1 MKIALF
7 LSLKIQ
13 AIGIMVSNR
22 SIKLFKL
29 KKLSSLSQFQG
40 LTCRLAG
47 HWRNT
52 MAAVTDAAL
61 ISGGSIGSMNQVGN
75 KLLLVAGAAAVI
87 AVMAV
92 FWLWSQQPDY
102 RILFSNYSDK
112 DGGAIVAS
120 LEKMNVPYKFSDS
133 GTAILVPAAQV
144 HQARLKLASDG
155 LPRGGNIGFEIL
167 ENQKFGV
174 SQFVEQVNFQ
184 RALEGELE
192 RSIQSIGAV
201 EVARIH
207 LAIPKATVFV
217 RDQQKPTASVLLNL
231 RAGRS
236 LDAQQVGAVV
246 HLVASSV
253 PDLPAANVTV
263 VDQNGNLLSDTS
275 KKMGANN
282 LDPTQLKYIDDI
294 QQSIVKRVES
304 IIEPIVGAKNVRAE
318 ASAEIDFSS
327 LEQAAETYKPN
338 QKPDDVVIRS
348 SQSNESQT
356 SDGATATGVP
366 GALTNQP
373 QANATAPINAAPGDA
388 AAATA
393 AGTTPLSS
401 QKNLTTN
408 FEVDKTIRYV
418 QQGMGGIKRLNVAVV
433 VNNMQVVDKKG
444 KVTYRPLTVAEKTQ
458 INDLAMQAMGFN
470 KERGDALTVVNSSFA
485 SEAAEIMP
493 EVPLWKNPETIE
505 YVKDALRFIVGIV
518 VLLMIYKK
526 ALSPVLRKLMAASPK
541 LLHAPSSEDTVVNL
555 SGEQSQLAAPVDR
568 SLEAAKQMA
577 KDNPRMVA
585 SVVANWTSGNE

>member
-1 MKIALF
+1 
-7 LSLKIQ
+7 
-13 AIGIMVSNR
+13 
-22 SIKLFKL
+22 
-29 KKLSSLSQFQG
+29 
-40 LTCRLAG
+40 
-47 HWRNT
+47 
-52 MAAVTDAAL
+52 MAAGNDAAL
-61 ISGGSIGSMNQVGN
+61 MNQGAMSQGVIGLNPQLGN
-75 KLLLVAGAAAVI
+75 KLLLVFAAAAVI
-87 AVMAV
+87 AVMVV

-102 RILFSNYSDK
+102 RVLFSNYSDK
-112 DGGAIVAS
+112 DGGSIVAA

-144 HQARLKLASDG
+144 HQARLKLAADG
-155 LPRGGNIGFEIL
+155 LPKGGNIGFEIL

-201 EVARIH
+201 EMARIH

-217 RDQQKPTASVLLNL
+217 RDQQQPTASVLLNL

-253 PDLPAANVTV
+253 PNLPVANVTV

-304 IIEPIVGAKNVRAE
+304 IITPIVGAKNVRAE

-327 LEQAAETYKPN
+327 LEQAAETFKPN
-338 QKPDDVVIRS
+338 QKPDDAAIRS
-348 SQSNESQT
+348 LQSNESQT
-356 SDGATATGVP
+356 SNGGGASGVP
-366 GALTNQP
+366 GALSNQP
-373 QANATAPINAAPGDA
+373 PANATAPITAPVGTA
-388 AAATA
+388 SGATTA
-393 AGTTPLSS
+393 EAVPVNN
-401 QKNLTTN
+401 QKNIMTN
-408 FEVDKTIRYV
+408 YEVDKTVRYS

-433 VNNMQVVDKKG
+433 VNNMPVVDKKG
-444 KVTYRPLTVAEKTQ
+444 KVTYRPLTAAEKTQ

-485 SEAAEIMP
+485 GEPVEIIP

-505 YVKDALRFIVGIV
+505 YGKDALRFLVGIV
-518 VLLMIYKK
+518 VLLMLYKR
-526 ALSPVLRKLMAASPK
+526 ALSPMLRKLTTPSPK
-541 LLHAPSSEDTVVNL
+541 LLASPNDEDAVVNL
-555 SGEQSQLAAPVDR
+555 SGSNGEGAQAQLA
-568 SLEAAKQMA
+568 SGQGGNNNLAAVKQLA

>member
-1 MKIALF
+1 M
-7 LSLKIQ
+7 
-13 AIGIMVSNR
+13 
-22 SIKLFKL
+22 
-29 KKLSSLSQFQG
+29 SQ
-40 LTCRLAG
+40 
-47 HWRNT
+47 
-52 MAAVTDAAL
+52 
-61 ISGGSIGSMNQVGN
+61 ISN
-75 KLLLVAGAAAVI
+75 KLMLLVGTAAVI

-112 DGGAIVAS
+112 DGGAIVAA
-120 LEKMNVPYKFSDS
+120 LEKMNVPYKFSEGGS
-133 GTAILVPAAQV
+133 AILVPAAQV
-144 HQARLKLASDG
+144 HQARLKLAADG

-207 LAIPKATVFV
+207 LAIPKASVFV
-217 RDQQKPTASVLLNL
+217 REQQKPTASVLLNL

-253 PDLPAANVTV
+253 PDLPAGNVTV

-275 KKMGANN
+275 KKAGANN
-282 LDPTQLKYIDDI
+282 LDPSQLKYVENM

-304 IIEPIVGAKNVRAE
+304 IIAPIVGAKNVRAE

-327 LEQAAETYKPN
+327 LEQAAEIYKPN
-338 QKPDDVVIRS
+338 QKPEDVVIRS
-348 SQSNESQT
+348 SQTNESQ
-356 SDGATATGVP
+356 SSNGSASSGGVP
-366 GALTNQP
+366 GALSNQP
-373 QANATAPINAAPGDA
+373 PAAATAPITAPAGT
-388 AAATA
+388 ATA
-393 AGTTPLSS
+393 ETTPTNS
-401 QKNLTTN
+401 QKNMTTN
-408 FEVDKTIRYV
+408 YEVDKTVRYV
-418 QQGMGGIKRLNVAVV
+418 QQGMGGIKHLNVAVV
-433 VNNMQVVDKKG
+433 VNNMQVVDKAG

-470 KERGDALTVVNSSFA
+470 KERGDSLTVVNSSFA
-485 SEAAEIMP
+485 SEPAEVLP
-493 EVPLWKNPETIE
+493 VVPLWKNPETIE
-505 YVKDALRFIVGIV
+505 YAKDALRFIVGIV
-518 VLLMIYKK
+518 VLLVIYKR
-526 ALSPVLRKLMAASPK
+526 ALSPMLRKLTTLQPK
-541 LLHAPSSEDTVVNL
+541 LLTAQGGDDSVVNL
-555 SGEQSQLAAPVDR
+555 TGEQSQLSGPRVR

-577 KDNPRMVA
+577 KQNPRMVA
-585 SVVANWTSGNE
+585 NVVANWTNGNE

>member
-1 MKIALF
+1 
-7 LSLKIQ
+7 
-13 AIGIMVSNR
+13 
-22 SIKLFKL
+22 
-29 KKLSSLSQFQG
+29 
-40 LTCRLAG
+40 
-47 HWRNT
+47 
-52 MAAVTDAAL
+52 MAAGNDAAL
-61 ISGGSIGSMNQVGN
+61 INQGGMGLNSQLGN
-75 KLLLVAGAAAVI
+75 KLILIVAAAGVI
-87 AVMAV
+87 ALMAV

-102 RILFSNYSDK
+102 RVLFSNYSDK
-112 DGGAIVAS
+112 DGGAIVAA

-155 LPRGGNIGFEIL
+155 LPKGGNIGFEIL

-217 RDQQKPTASVLLNL
+217 RDQQQPTASVLLNL

-253 PDLPAANVTV
+253 PNLPAANVTV

-282 LDPTQLKYIDDI
+282 LDPTQIKYIDDI

-304 IIEPIVGAKNVRAE
+304 IISPIVGAKNVRAE

-338 QKPDDVVIRS
+338 QKPDDAAIRS
-348 SQSNESQT
+348 LQSNESQT
-356 SDGATATGVP
+356 SNSGAATGVP
-366 GALTNQP
+366 GALSNQP
-373 QANATAPINAAPGDA
+373 PANATAPITALAGATPG
-388 AAATA
+388 ATA
-393 AGTTPLSS
+393 TADATPVNSL
-401 QKNLTTN
+401 KNTTTN
-408 FEVDKTIRYV
+408 FEVDKTVRYS

-433 VNNMQVVDKKG
+433 VNNMPVVDKKG
-444 KVTYRPLTVAEKTQ
+444 KVTYRPLTAAEKTQ

-470 KERGDALTVVNSSFA
+470 KERGDAITVVNSSFA
-485 SEAAEIMP
+485 GEPEEIIP
-493 EVPLWKNPETIE
+493 EVPMWKNPETIE
-505 YVKDALRFIVGIV
+505 YGKDVLRFVVGIV
-518 VLLMIYKK
+518 VLLLIYKK
-526 ALSPVLRKLMAASPK
+526 LLSPMLRKLTAPAPK
-541 LLHAPSSEDTVVNL
+541 LLNAPNEDAVVNL
-555 SGEQSQLAAPVDR
+555 SGEEGQAQLGAPN
-568 SLEAAKQMA
+568 SGAGKLAAAKQLA

-585 SVVANWTSGNE
+585 SVVANWTSGND

>member
-1 MKIALF
+1 
-7 LSLKIQ
+7 
-13 AIGIMVSNR
+13 
-22 SIKLFKL
+22 
-29 KKLSSLSQFQG
+29 
-40 LTCRLAG
+40 
-47 HWRNT
+47 
-52 MAAVTDAAL
+52 MAAATDAVL
-61 ISGGSIGSMNQVGN
+61 MNGGTMGSVSQMGN
-75 KLLLVAGAAAVI
+75 KLLLLAGVAAVI

-102 RILFSNYSDK
+102 RVLFSNYSDK
-112 DGGAIVAS
+112 DGGAIVAA

-144 HQARLKLASDG
+144 HQARLKLAADG
-155 LPRGGNIGFEIL
+155 LPKGGNIGFELL

-207 LAIPKATVFV
+207 LAIPKASVFV

-253 PDLPAANVTV
+253 PDLPAENVTV

-282 LDPTQLKYIDDI
+282 LDPTQLKYVDDM

-304 IIEPIVGAKNVRAE
+304 IISPIVGAKNVRAE

-338 QKPDDVVIRS
+338 QKPDDAVVRS
-348 SQSNESQT
+348 MQSNESLT
-356 SDGATATGVP
+356 SNGTGVASGVP
-366 GALTNQP
+366 GALSNQP
-373 QANATAPINAAPGDA
+373 PANATAPITAPAGADATAGA
-388 AAATA
+388 AAAT
-393 AGTTPLSS
+393 PVNS
-401 QKNLTTN
+401 QKNITTN
-408 FEVDKTIRYV
+408 YEVDKTVKYV
-418 QQGMGGIKRLNVAVV
+418 QQAMGGIKRLNVAVV
-433 VNNMQVVDKKG
+433 VNNMPVTDKKG
-444 KVTYRPLTVAEKTQ
+444 NVTYRPLTLAEKKQ

-485 SEAAEIMP
+485 GEAAEIVP
-493 EVPLWKNPETIE
+493 EVPLWKNSETIE
-505 YVKDALRFIVGIV
+505 YAKDALRFIVGIL
-518 VLLMIYKK
+518 VLFLIYSR
-526 ALSPVLRKLMAASPK
+526 ALKPMLNKLMTASPK
-541 LLHAPSSEDTVVNL
+541 LLNAPENQDAIVNL
-555 SGEQSQLAAPVDR
+555 SGEQAKLGGPGNDQRLAT
-568 SLEAAKQMA
+568 AKQMA

-585 SVVANWTSGNE
+585 SVVANWTNGNE

>member
-1 MKIALF
+1 
-7 LSLKIQ
+7 
-13 AIGIMVSNR
+13 
-22 SIKLFKL
+22 
-29 KKLSSLSQFQG
+29 
-40 LTCRLAG
+40 
-47 HWRNT
+47 
-52 MAAVTDAAL
+52 MAAGSDAAL
-61 ISGGSIGSMNQVGN
+61 TSNGRLESMSQMGN

-102 RILFSNYSDK
+102 RVLFSNYTDK
-112 DGGAIVAS
+112 DGGAIVAA

-155 LPRGGNIGFEIL
+155 LPKGGNIGFEIL

-207 LAIPKATVFV
+207 LAIPKASVFV

-236 LDAQQVGAVV
+236 LDTQQVGAVV

-282 LDPTQLKYIDDI
+282 LDPTQIKYIDDI
-294 QQSIVKRVES
+294 QQSIIKRVES
-304 IIEPIVGAKNVRAE
+304 IIAPIVGAKNVRAE

-327 LEQAAETYKPN
+327 VEQAAETYKPN
-338 QKPDDVVIRS
+338 QKPDDVTIRS
-348 SQSNESQT
+348 LQSNESKA
-356 SDGATATGVP
+356 SNGGAATGVP

-373 QANATAPINAAPGDA
+373 PAAVTAPITTPPVATPGTAPGTTA
-388 AAATA
+388 AAAVDA
-393 AGTTPLSS
+393 TPVTS
-401 QKNLTTN
+401 QKNTTTN
-408 FEVDKTIRYV
+408 YEVDKTVRYV
-418 QQGMGGIKRLNVAVV
+418 QQAMGGIKRLNVAVV
-433 VNNMQVVDKKG
+433 VNNMPVVDKAG
-444 KVTYRPLTVAEKTQ
+444 KTTYRPLTAAEKTQ
-458 INDLAMQAMGFN
+458 INDLAQQAMGFN
-470 KERGDALTVVNSSFA
+470 KERGDSLTVVNSSFA
-485 SEAAEIMP
+485 GEPVEIIP
-493 EVPLWKNPETIE
+493 EVPLWKSPEVIE
-505 YVKDALRFIVGIV
+505 YAKDALRFIVGIV
-518 VLLMIYKK
+518 VLLIIYKR
-526 ALSPVLRKLMAASPK
+526 ALSPMLRKLTTPAPK
-541 LLHAPSSEDTVVNL
+541 LLTAPVDNADAVVSL
-555 SGEQSQLAAPVDR
+555 SGEQGRLSAVSGYEQ
-568 SLEAAKQMA
+568 SLEAAKQLA

-585 SVVANWTSGNE
+585 SVVANWTNGNE

>member
-1 MKIALF
+1 
-7 LSLKIQ
+7 
-13 AIGIMVSNR
+13 
-22 SIKLFKL
+22 
-29 KKLSSLSQFQG
+29 
-40 LTCRLAG
+40 
-47 HWRNT
+47 
-52 MAAVTDAAL
+52 MAADASL
-61 ISGGSIGSMNQVGN
+61 TNGSAMGSSSQMGN
-75 KLLLVAGAAAVI
+75 KLLLLAGVAAVI

-102 RILFSNYSDK
+102 RVLFSNYSDK
-112 DGGAIVAS
+112 DGGAIVAA
-120 LEKMNVPYKFSDS
+120 LEKMNVPYKFSES

-192 RSIQSIGAV
+192 RSIQAIGAV

-207 LAIPKATVFV
+207 LAIPKASVFV

-236 LDAQQVGAVV
+236 LDAQQIGAVV

-253 PDLPAANVTV
+253 PDLPATNVTV

-282 LDPTQLKYIDDI
+282 LDPTQLKYVDEI
-294 QQSIVKRVES
+294 QQSIAKRVES
-304 IIEPIVGAKNVRAE
+304 IISPIVGAKNVRAE

-338 QKPDDVVIRS
+338 QKPEDVTVRS
-348 SQSNESQT
+348 MQSNESLT
-356 SDGATATGVP
+356 NNGSEANGVP
-366 GALTNQP
+366 GALSNQP
-373 QANATAPINAAPGDA
+373 PANSTAPINAPADANADAVDVAIAPA
-388 AAATA
+388 FT
-393 AGTTPLSS
+393 
-401 QKNLTTN
+401 QKNTMTN
-408 FEVDKTIRYV
+408 YEVDKTVKYT
-418 QQGMGGIKRLNVAVV
+418 QQAMGGIKRLNVAVV
-433 VNNMQVVDKKG
+433 VNNMPVTDKKG
-444 KVTYRPLTVAEKTQ
+444 KVSYRPLTVAEKKQ

-485 SEAAEIMP
+485 GESVEIVP
-493 EVPLWKNPETIE
+493 EVPMWKSPQTIE
-505 YVKDALRFIVGIV
+505 YAKDSLRFIVGIV
-518 VLLMIYKK
+518 VLFMIY
-526 ALSPVLRKLMAASPK
+526 SRVLKPMASKLMTASPK
-541 LLHAPSSEDTVVNL
+541 LLNAQAGEDAVVNL
-555 SGEQSQLAAPVDR
+555 SSEQARLAAPAKDQN
-568 SLEAAKQMA
+568 LAAAKQMA
-577 KDNPRMVA
+577 KDNPRVVA
-585 SVVANWTSGNE
+585 SVVANWTNGNG

>member
-1 MKIALF
+1 
-7 LSLKIQ
+7 
-13 AIGIMVSNR
+13 
-22 SIKLFKL
+22 
-29 KKLSSLSQFQG
+29 
-40 LTCRLAG
+40 
-47 HWRNT
+47 
-52 MAAVTDAAL
+52 MAADNTAAL
-61 ISGGSIGSMNQVGN
+61 IKEGAIVNSQLGN
-75 KLLLVAGAAAVI
+75 KLVLIVAAAAVI

-102 RILFSNYSDK
+102 RVLFSNYSDK
-112 DGGAIVAS
+112 DGGAIVAA

-133 GTAILVPAAQV
+133 GTAILVPASQV
-144 HQARLKLASDG
+144 HQARLKLAADG
-155 LPRGGNIGFEIL
+155 LPKGGNIGFELL

-207 LAIPKATVFV
+207 LAIPKASVFV

-275 KKMGANN
+275 KKMGVNN

-304 IIEPIVGAKNVRAE
+304 IITPIVGAKNVRAE
-318 ASAEIDFSS
+318 ATAEVDFSS
-327 LEQAAETYKPN
+327 LEQAAESYKPN
-338 QKPDDVVIRS
+338 QKPDDAAIRS
-348 SQSNESQT
+348 LQSNESQT
-356 SDGATATGVP
+356 SNGNAATGIP
-366 GALTNQP
+366 GALSNQP
-373 QANATAPINAAPGDA
+373 PATATAPISTPTPGA
-388 AAATA
+388 GGANPGTA
-393 AGTTPLSS
+393 SAVEPTPVNN
-401 QKNLTTN
+401 QKNITTN
-408 FEVDKTIRYV
+408 YEVDKTVKYS

-433 VNNMQVVDKKG
+433 VNNMPVIGKDG
-444 KVTYRPLTVAEKTQ
+444 KVTYRPLTSAEKTQ

-470 KERGDALTVVNSSFA
+470 KDRGDALTVVNSSFA
-485 SEAAEIMP
+485 GEPEEIIP
-493 EVPLWKNPETIE
+493 EVPMWKNPETIE
-505 YVKDALRFIVGIV
+505 YGKDALRFVVGIV
-518 VLLMIYKK
+518 VLLMIYKR
-526 ALSPVLRKLMAASPK
+526 ALSPMLKKITMPSPK
-541 LLHAPSSEDTVVNL
+541 LLSATGGEDAVVNL
-555 SGEQSQLAAPVDR
+555 SGESGQAQL
-568 SLEAAKQMA
+568 SGSSGNINKIEAAKQLA

>member
-1 MKIALF
+1 
-7 LSLKIQ
+7 
-13 AIGIMVSNR
+13 
-22 SIKLFKL
+22 
-29 KKLSSLSQFQG
+29 
-40 LTCRLAG
+40 
-47 HWRNT
+47 
-52 MAAVTDAAL
+52 MAAENSAAL
-61 ISGGSIGSMNQVGN
+61 INQGVNEGGTGLNSQLSN
-75 KLLLVAGAAAVI
+75 KLLLVVAAAAVV
-87 AVMAV
+87 AVMVV

-102 RILFSNYSDK
+102 RVLFSNYSDK
-112 DGGAIVAS
+112 DGGAIVAA

-133 GTAILVPAAQV
+133 GAAILVPASQV

-155 LPRGGNIGFEIL
+155 LPKGGNIGFEIL

-207 LAIPKATVFV
+207 LAIPKASVFV
-217 RDQQKPTASVLLNL
+217 RDQQQPTASVLLNL

-253 PDLPAANVTV
+253 PNLPAANVTV

-294 QQSIVKRVES
+294 QQSITKRVES
-304 IIEPIVGAKNVRAE
+304 IITPIVGAKNVRAE

-338 QKPDDVVIRS
+338 QKPDDATIRS
-348 SQSNESQT
+348 LQSNESLT
-356 SDGATATGVP
+356 SNGGAATGVP
-366 GALTNQP
+366 GALSNQP
-373 QANATAPINAAPGDA
+373 PANATAPITTPTGAATGATAEAAPVNN
-388 AAATA
+388 
-393 AGTTPLSS
+393 
-401 QKNLTTN
+401 QKNTTTN
-408 FEVDKTIRYV
+408 FEVDKTIRYS
-418 QQGMGGIKRLNVAVV
+418 QQGMGGIKRLSVAVV
-433 VNNMQVVDKKG
+433 VNNMPVVDKKG
-444 KVTYRPLTVAEKTQ
+444 KVTYRPLTAAEKTQ

-485 SEAAEIMP
+485 GEPEEIIA
-493 EVPLWKNPETIE
+493 EVPMWKNPETIE
-505 YVKDALRFIVGIV
+505 YGKDALRFIVGIV
-518 VLLMIYKK
+518 VLLMIYKR
-526 ALSPVLRKLMAASPK
+526 ALSPMLRKLTTPGPK
-541 LLHAPSSEDTVVNL
+541 LLNAPSNEDAVVNL
-555 SGEQSQLAAPVDR
+555 SGAEGQAQIGSVATSHNNLA
-568 SLEAAKQMA
+568 AAKQLA

>member
-1 MKIALF
+1 MG
-7 LSLKIQ
+7 SD
-13 AIGIMVSNR
+13 
-22 SIKLFKL
+22 
-29 KKLSSLSQFQG
+29 SQ
-40 LTCRLAG
+40 
-47 HWRNT
+47 
-52 MAAVTDAAL
+52 
-61 ISGGSIGSMNQVGN
+61 IGN
-75 KLLLVAGAAAVI
+75 KLMLMAGIAAII
-87 AVMAV
+87 ALMTV

-102 RILFSNYSDK
+102 RVLFSNYSDK

-120 LEKMNVPYKFSDS
+120 LEKMNIPYKFSDS
-133 GTAILVPAAQV
+133 GNAILVPAAQV

-155 LPRGGNIGFEIL
+155 LPKGGNIGFELL

-207 LAIPKATVFV
+207 LAIPKASVFV

-231 RAGRS
+231 RAGRN
-236 LDAQQVGAVV
+236 LDVQQVGAIV

-282 LDPTQLKYIDDI
+282 LDPSQLKYVDEI
-294 QQSIVKRVES
+294 QQGIAKRIES
-304 IIEPIVGAKNVRAE
+304 IISPIVGAKNVRAE

-327 LEQAAETYKPN
+327 LEQAAEIYKPN
-338 QKPDDVVIRS
+338 QKPDEVAIRS
-348 SQSNESQT
+348 MQSNEST
-356 SDGATATGVP
+356 SNNGSNEAAGVP
-366 GALTNQP
+366 GALSNQP
-373 QANATAPINAAPGDA
+373 PANATAPINSTADA
-388 AAATA
+388 NATA
-393 AGTTPLSS
+393 AGEAAIAPEFNT
-401 QKNLTTN
+401 KNTTTN
-408 FEVDKTIRYV
+408 FEVDKTVKYV
-418 QQGMGGIKRLNVAVV
+418 QQAMGGIKRLNVAVV
-433 VNNMQVVDKKG
+433 VNNMPVIDKTG
-444 KVTYRPLTVAEKTQ
+444 KVTYRPLTAAEKQQ

-485 SEAAEIMP
+485 GEPVEIIP
-493 EVPLWKNPETIE
+493 EVPMWKKPETIE
-505 YVKDALRFIVGIV
+505 YGKDALRFIVGIV

-526 ALSPVLRKLMAASPK
+526 ALKPILNKLMTATPK
-541 LLHAPSSEDTVVNL
+541 RLEPPPSQEAIADM
-555 SGEQSQLAAPVDR
+555 SGEKAAIVASASQQNLGAAR
-568 SLEAAKQMA
+568 QLA

-585 SVVANWTSGNE
+585 NVVSTWTNG